1 MPDAMCTFAP
11 QADRLTLAAMELKST
26 LYEVRD
32 RIATITLNRPHRG
45 NGWTGRMHSEYRYLL
60 GEAEED
66 ADVGAILVTGAGRM
80 FCVGGDAQALEGH
93 SERGGYDPGTTP
105 DLVTPGSRE
114 FEAFIEDFAYHFA
127 LSKPV
132 IVALNGA
139 AAGVGLVLA
148 CYADVRFAVP
158 GAKLTTAHGPLN
170 LPAEYGLSWLLP
182 RLIGGAHAL
191 ELLLSSRKFLTD
203 EAHQMGL
210 VHRLCDAE
218 ALVDEAR
225 AYAIDLITRVSPES
239 LRQSKRQFW
248 LDQHRDVGA
257 AVRDAGVLLDE
268 MMGQADYREAIKAFL
283 ERRPAT
289 WGKEG
294 EA

>member
-1 MPDAMCTFAP
+1 
-11 QADRLTLAAMELKST
+11 MELKST
-26 LYEVRD
+26 QYDVRD
-32 RIATITLNRPHRG
+32 RIATITLNRPERG
-45 NGWTGRMHSEYRYLL
+45 NGWTGRMHSEYRYSL
-60 GEAEED
+60 GEAEENPE
-66 ADVGAILVTGAGRM
+66 VGAIIVTGAGRM
-80 FCVGGDAQALEGH
+80 FCVGGDSAALEGH
-93 SERGGYDPGTTP
+93 SKKGSYDPGTGP

-114 FEAFIEDFAYHFA
+114 FEPFVEDFAYHFA

-132 IVALNGA
+132 IAALNGA

-182 RLIGGAHAL
+182 RLVGGSRAL
-191 ELLLSSRKFLTD
+191 ELLMSSRKFLTD

-210 VHRLCDAE
+210 IHRLCDRE
-218 ALVDEAR
+218 ALLEESRV
-225 AYAIDLITRVSPES
+225 YVTDLITRVSPES

-257 AVRDAGVLLDE
+257 AVRDAGQLLDE

-283 ERRPAT
+283 EKRQAQ
-289 WGKEG
+289 WGINSG
-294 EA
+294 DA